1 MKKLFLLINLFIL
14 LLVLAPVLVNAQ
26 IILVPCGNAPG
37 PTTLPGTTNPCTIN
51 DFFAL
56 LNNIFNFIV
65 YWIATPLAILMLT
78 IGGIMILISAGN
90 PNLAGTGKKILW
102 VSIIGLALVF
112 CSWLIV
118 NFILC
123 TTLGYCAWNTL

>member
-56 LNNIFNFIV
+56 LNNIFNFVV
-65 YWIATPLAILMLT
+65 YWVATPLAILMLT
-78 IGGIMILISAGN
+78 IGGIMIMISAGN
-90 PNLAGTGKKILW
+90 PNLAGTMPSEFVKSSSSRGNEA
-102 VSIIGLALVF
+102 GF
-112 CSWLIV
+112 
-118 NFILC
+118 
-123 TTLGYCAWNTL
+123 GYSPPAASRRLLLS

>member
-1 MKKLFLLINLFIL
+1 MKKLLLGLILIL
-14 LLVLAPVLVNAQ
+14 LVMPVITMGQ
-26 IILVPCGNAPG
+26 TYDPSQGLVPCGNPG
-37 PTTLPGTTNPCTIN
+37 QEDCSIKYFFTMLALIF
-51 DFFAL
+51 DFT
-56 LNNIFNFIV
+56 V
-65 YWIATPLAILMLT
+65 KWVATPLAILMLT
-78 IGGIMILISAGN
+78 IGGIMIMISAGN

>member
-37 PTTLPGTTNPCTIN
+37 PTTFPCTTNPCTIN

-56 LNNIFNFIV
+56 LNSIFNFIV
-65 YWIATPLAILMLT
+65 YWIATPLAILMMT
-78 IGGIMILISAGN
+78 IGGIMLVISAGN
-90 PNLAGTGKKILW
+90 PGLVSKGREILRW
-102 VSIIGLALVF
+102 SAIGLVLVF
-112 CSWLIV
+112 CSWVII
-118 NFILC
+118 NFILV
-123 TTLGYCAWNTL
+123 TLGYQGAWNTI